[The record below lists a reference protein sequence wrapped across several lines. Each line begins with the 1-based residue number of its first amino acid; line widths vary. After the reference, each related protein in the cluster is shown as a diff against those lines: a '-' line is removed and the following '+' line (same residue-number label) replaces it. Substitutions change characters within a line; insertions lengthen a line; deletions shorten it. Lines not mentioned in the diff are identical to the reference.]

1 MEGLIDL
8 ELAGE
13 LERKIFLAFLKGMSQ
28 IKFRSQFRKL
38 HSSSTRKQH
47 RVGGAAAEEPAEDES
62 ESIDLEYLYT
72 NLFQGTSL
80 QSEQFN

>member
-38 HSSSTRKQH
+38 NQ
-47 RVGGAAAEEPAEDES
+47 
-62 ESIDLEYLYT
+62 
-72 NLFQGTSL
+72 L
-80 QSEQFN
+80 QR

>member
-38 HSSSTRKQH
+38 NSQKQH
-47 RVGGAAAEEPAEDES
+47 RASGAAADDAADDES
-62 ESIDLEYLYT
+62 ETIDLEYLYT

-80 QSEQFN
+80 QSE